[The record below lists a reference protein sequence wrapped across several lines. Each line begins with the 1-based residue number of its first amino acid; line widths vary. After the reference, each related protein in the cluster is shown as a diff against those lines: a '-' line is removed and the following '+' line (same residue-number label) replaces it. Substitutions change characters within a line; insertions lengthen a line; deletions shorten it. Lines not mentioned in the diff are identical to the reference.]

1 MTMKLGIMV
10 TTDRHL
16 RHILGIT
23 QAALAKGHAV
33 VMFATG
39 EGVKLLANYQFSSL
53 SALPG
58 VTMSFCELSAL
69 RHGGR
74 PADLPEAIFSG
85 SQFENA
91 AMVSVSDQVLVM

>member
-1 MTMKLGIMV
+1 MKLGIMV

-16 RHILGIT
+16 RQIRGIT
-23 QAALAKGHAV
+23 QAALAKGHT
-33 VMFATG
+33 VMVFVTD

-58 VTMSFCELSAL
+58 VTMSFCEHSAQ
-69 RHGGR
+69 RHGGL
-74 PADLPEAIFSG
+74 PAGLPEAIASG

-91 AMVSVSDQVLVM
+91 VMTSESDKVIVL

>member
-1 MTMKLGIMV
+1 MKLGIMV

-16 RHILGIT
+16 RQIRGIT

-33 VMFATG
+33 AMFVTD
-39 EGVKLLANYQFSSL
+39 EGVKLLADTHFSSL

-58 VTMSFCELSAL
+58 VTMSFCEQSAQ
-69 RHGGR
+69 RHGR
-74 PADLPEAIFSG
+74 PAGLPGDIVSG

-91 AMVSVSDQVLVM
+91 IMTSESDKILVL